1 MSKEKK
7 KLPKRQFSLSNV
19 NGLVLV
25 AALLTTTVLVAGVSE
40 AKYQRLA
47 NEMSKVTE
55 FNVDKEMKLA
65 SCPLVTYTPNSVV
78 RESGHGLPAQL
89 QRITDVR

>member
-1 MSKEKK
+1 MSKEKN

-25 AALLTTTVLVAGVSE
+25 AAVLTATVLVAGVSE

-47 NEMSKVTE
+47 DEMSKVTE
-55 FNVDKEMKLA
+55 FKVDKEMKLA
-65 SCPLVTYTPNSVV
+65 SCPLGTYTPNSVV
-78 RESGHGLPAQL
+78 R
-89 QRITDVR
+89 